1 MYFVIALIIFTLN
14 FFAVGVTI
22 GFILLHIGAYPLDLK
37 ALFRK
42 QYTRSFLVTL
52 SHKFPLLL
60 YPLNIYILFFNMWIC
75 FFQPSFYCCVF
86 TFIRPF
92 IGISTS
98 SSYLMSVRTASL
110 VQSANL
116 NCNCSR
122 FLIY

>member
-60 YPLNIYILFFNMWIC
+60 YPLNIYILFFC
-75 FFQPSFYCCVF
+75 FFLICGYVF
-86 TFIRPF
+86 FNQAFIAVSLR
-92 IGISTS
+92 
-98 SSYLMSVRTASL
+98 SYALLLAYQHL
-110 VQSANL
+110 VHIFNE
-116 NCNCSR
+116 CSYG
-122 FLIY
+122 FSCPKCKFKLQLF